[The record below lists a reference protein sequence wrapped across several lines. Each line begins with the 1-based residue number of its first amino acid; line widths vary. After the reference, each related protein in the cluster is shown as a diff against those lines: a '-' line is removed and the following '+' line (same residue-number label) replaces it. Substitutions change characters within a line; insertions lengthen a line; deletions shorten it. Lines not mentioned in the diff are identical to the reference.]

1 MVLIQRKAAQ
11 RVTNDYSPTKCHK
24 HVKWLKYGGVPFETK
39 RLITSFLF
47 YKIVL
52 WMVLLPM
59 SSYVIPAIRLT
70 CHICTC
76 IPFLVD
82 KFYMYTLCTYNES
95 SFFPVCIPSQK
106 QSEVILKDTCAY
118 QNLYPG
124 HTLIQWVGW
133 KNTEPLPFCFLALS
147 KHHHMFF
154 IFWLHS
160 PEEIEKMEPIKT
172 QKA

>member
-1 MVLIQRKAAQ
+1 MVLI
-11 RVTNDYSPTKCHK
+11 
-24 HVKWLKYGGVPFETK
+24 
-39 RLITSFLF
+39 
-47 YKIVL
+47 
-52 WMVLLPM
+52 LPM

-70 CHICTC
+70 GHICTC

-118 QNLYPG
+118 QNLYSG

-133 KNTEPLPFCFLALS
+133 IHVYSLATKEHRTITVLLS
-147 KHHHMFF
+147 C
-154 IFWLHS
+154 I
-160 PEEIEKMEPIKT
+160 I
-172 QKA
+172 